1 MFVPDD
7 IAFCSPPPFTSSNS
21 LIVIVLSVVLVAVV
35 SYSILPVSPK
45 LTISP
50 IPNTDASVTDITV

>member
-1 MFVPDD
+1 MFVPDA
-7 IAFCSPPPFTSSNS
+7 IAFCKPCPFTSSNN
-21 LIVIVLSVVLVAVV
+21 LIVIVLFVELVAVV

-50 IPNTDASVTDITV
+50 TLNTDASVTDIVV

>member
-1 MFVPDD
+1 MFVPDET
-7 IAFCSPPPFTSSNS
+7 AFCNPAPFTSSNN
-21 LIVIVLSVVLVAVV
+21 LIVIVLSDVFTAVV

-50 IPNTDASVTDITV
+50 TLNTDSSVTDITV